1 MMEEGATKPK
11 KFIAYNSGDTFYQK
25 EEILML
31 VFGFHK
37 TTALQIRYS
46 VVLIMTSKFFVI
58 ELNCRCMII
67 RLKFGNFGLFVYEDI
82 RYKIYK
88 HIFQNYLTKK
98 EPADMAPT
106 TAFPVQDKDPD
117 RSITESILKQQNE
130 VDLHVR

>member
-58 ELNCRCMII
+58 ELNSRCMII

-82 RYKIYK
+82 RYISIYFK
-88 HIFQNYLTKK
+88 TI
-98 EPADMAPT
+98 
-106 TAFPVQDKDPD
+106 
-117 RSITESILKQQNE
+117 
-130 VDLHVR
+130 